1 MGGGERE
8 VRVHLL
14 LENVRKNFLVLNG
27 TLQIVMH
34 SNCGKVVLN
43 ILPFILI
50 VMQLVGRVEM

>member
-14 LENVRKNFLVLNG
+14 LENVRKFLVLNG